1 MTDKRLQLLLDLM
14 KKNDLDA
21 VAINPGPAL
30 TYLTGLR
37 FHLME
42 RPTLLVISRTH
53 QPVLI
58 LPELEIGK
66 VNSSRIPL
74 QPVTFGDDPA
84 LWPHAFLSAMASL
97 SETGLLY
104 GLLETAA
111 SLAVIIAPV
120 LAGLLYEQDPYSIY
134 RTSFWAILLLLA
146 LNVFMLIWLMRCNS
160 SS

>member
-84 LWPHAFLSAMASL
+84 LWPHAFLSAMEKAGL
-97 SETGLLY
+97 KHAKIGVEPTRLRFFRTGLFAERRPR
-104 GLLETAA
+104 G
-111 SLAVIIAPV
+111 
-120 LAGLLYEQDPYSIY
+120 Q
-134 RTSFWAILLLLA
+134 ILRFGIF
-146 LNVFMLIWLMRCNS
+146 VH
-160 SS
+160 